1 MTMILS
7 KNYIILKEVCKMRII
22 SFDDLYIDYY
32 MKKGELIGLCGG
44 KTNANILVNLSPYF
58 KTALFGQCGNDA
70 KGDLAIKSL
79 AIHDVDVTHIK
90 RVDGETKAFFLDENN
105 FSKECPYC
113 HREVGYAKKMLD
125 VEDILS
131 HIEKDDVIVVD
142 NLKTSTLKILS
153 EVNNKSFLDLG
164 YLGSLL
170 YASLDEIV
178 EMISNRFEIISM
190 NKRVYDCLK
199 HKFAIDSTD
208 LYDLLNPKILIITK
222 GEKGCDIIANGEF
235 IKKEIENPAKV
246 VDPNGAGDAFFA
258 EFIRTY
264 LESDTVNEMMIS
276 KAYMR
281 ASVASSLVVGVVGAR
296 STHNPLFEIETYE
309 ECICKKFSI
318 REKY

>member
-1 MTMILS
+1 
-7 KNYIILKEVCKMRII
+7 MRII

-32 MKKGELIGLCGG
+32 MKKGELLGICGG

-58 KTALFGQCGNDA
+58 KTAFLGQCGNDA

-90 RVDGETKAFFLDENN
+90 RLEGETKAFFLDDNKYT
-105 FSKECPYC
+105 KECPYC
-113 HREVGYAKKMLD
+113 HREVGYANKLLD
-125 VEDILS
+125 VESIIS
-131 HIEKDDVIVVD
+131 NIKEDDVIIVD
-142 NLKTSTLKILS
+142 NVKASTLKILS
-153 EVNNKSFLDLG
+153 EVSNKAFLDLG

-170 YASLDEIV
+170 YASLDEIIS
-178 EMISNRFEIISM
+178 MIGNRFEIISM

-199 HKFAIDSTD
+199 RKFAIDSTD
-208 LYDLLNPKILIITK
+208 LYDLLKPKILLITR
-222 GEKGCDIIANGEF
+222 GDKGCDIIAGGEF
-235 IKKEIENPAKV
+235 IKKEIENPVKV

-264 LESDTVNEMMIS
+264 LESECVDEKMIS

-281 ASVASSLVVGVVGAR
+281 ASIASSLVVGVTGAR
-296 STHNPLFEIETYE
+296 STHNPLFHIENYE
-309 ECICKKFSI
+309 ECICKKFTI